1 MQRGTGSAGKTRPSA
16 NQKTP
21 STIEANMAVVGKWAK
36 TQTYLSRRDMH
47 LALKWAFA
55 LSNKKRRAKADAGHL
70 PAITNSAL

>member
-1 MQRGTGSAGKTRPSA
+1 MQRGTGSASKNRPSA

-21 STIEANMAVVGKWAK
+21 STIEANMTVVGKWAK